1 MRSPLFYPLNR
12 GMDAEAGGA
21 TELQTDV
28 MRFMAII
35 SMCLVAIFAI
45 VQSIPL
51 APVVSPVPPAAPA
64 PLDESGELVEPEA
77 VPEPEADIVL
87 TRPVPAKIEK
97 VEATVPLQRPA
108 FRTFERPSTAQA
120 SPEPDP
126 IPAAKSSA
134 QRQSPQNRVQ
144 KGFTLRFESDQ
155 ALTRLVARDVVGL
168 YAITAGQARRMN
180 IESGTMSFWPAST
193 PQQIHEMD
201 AATVPEPVLSA
212 YRRQVVA
219 AATETKW
226 GVSIPAAMSQQL
238 GRFLSESSGGSL
250 VIGLDGALR
259 LEQ

>member
-1 MRSPLFYPLNR
+1 VRSPLFYPLNR

-21 TELQTDV
+21 AELQTDV

-51 APVVSPVPPAAPA
+51 APVVSPVPPATPA
-64 PLDESGELVEPEA
+64 PVVESGEFVEPEA

-87 TRPVPAKIEK
+87 TRPVPAKIGK

-108 FRTFERPSTAQA
+108 FRTIERTSTAQA

-134 QRQSPQNRVQ
+134 PRQSPQNSVQ

-180 IESGTMSFWPAST
+180 IESGTMTFWPASA

-226 GVSIPAAMSQQL
+226 GVSIPASMSQQL
-238 GRFLSESSGGSL
+238 GRFLSGNSGGSL